1 MRKQELWTQETDQ
14 PTEVVTLVPEIQV
27 QVFVEN
33 SRSSLRMLKSFVVI
47 LYFCLFVCSSMFL
60 YAFNG
65 TLEPTWAIFV
75 HGKLFNYVILGRWV
89 GAKLIIPYSA
99 ISLMSNS
106 LQPALIDFEC

>member
-1 MRKQELWTQETDQ
+1 MK
-14 PTEVVTLVPEIQV
+14 
-27 QVFVEN
+27 FVEN
-33 SRSSLRMLKSFVVI
+33 SRPSLRMLKSFVVI

-89 GAKLIIPYSA
+89 GTKLIIPYSA
-99 ISLMSNS
+99 ISLVSNS
-106 LQPALIDFEC
+106 LQPTLIDFEC